1 MRLLLE
7 LEPESDP
14 VWHYL
19 NVQVSVLYVFLFTTV
34 FLSLV
39 LSSVWIPDTFD
50 FNIRRFLS

>member
-19 NVQVSVLYVFLFTTV
+19 NVQVSIVDIVALFTMA
-34 FLSLV
+34 L
-39 LSSVWIPDTFD
+39 
-50 FNIRRFLS
+50 R

>member
-19 NVQVSVLYVFLFTTV
+19 NVEVGIFEDYFYFILLCFAQYPVS
-34 FLSLV
+34 
-39 LSSVWIPDTFD
+39 
-50 FNIRRFLS
+50 